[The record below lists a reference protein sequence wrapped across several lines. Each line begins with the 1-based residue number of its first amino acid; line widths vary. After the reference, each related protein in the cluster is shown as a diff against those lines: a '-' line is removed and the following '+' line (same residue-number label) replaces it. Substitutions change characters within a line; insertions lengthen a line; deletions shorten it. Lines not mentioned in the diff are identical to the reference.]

1 MELLDLDGVIE
12 KGVFEIPSYQRG
24 YAWQMR
30 QLKDFWNDLEH
41 VSKLGNQFHYMHSLT
56 LRELENEFENSA
68 FEIIDGQQRLATSLI
83 LLGLLAKTT
92 QNKDPKYSL
101 INLEPIL
108 SYKYYGLSEAFR
120 AITEEEKDLEA
131 FKTSFYAKNL
141 IEAYA
146 FFKEKISD
154 TPIETLE
161 KMFDALIKKMLFSVV
176 GLNDSRIDPF
186 SSFETINNRGK
197 DLSTLELLKNRL
209 HFVAHKICE
218 GKKLE
223 KLQQEINDTYTL
235 IYHDLRQFEDDH
247 LEGFLK
253 HFVAYYY
260 GEKGDFKKR
269 LLEMEFNA
277 HKRYTDNTNFNDE
290 YEKIDEL
297 LLYLSYSSKV
307 WYFLH
312 TLDDEEL
319 RIEITPKMRGLLDK
333 MRRLNALN
341 DNAFLPLLLS
351 LLTIQRAGKSAN
363 EQPYTTKELEGLL
376 EHLERFGFL
385 IYVVAGKNTAK
396 NEWIELAFKAIQAYR
411 FWGDKITIE
420 NLPTLEENFFNRQG
434 NSALEL
440 LEESIHSLKN
450 TEKWYKW
457 GKALNYLLYE
467 YELHHNPETTLNFDG
482 SIESIEH
489 ILPQN
494 PDQGYSAKEKN
505 WAKNPNIVHALGNL
519 LLMAKN
525 ANSSLSNKPFDE
537 KRKEYLKGSYSEKE
551 VAKNASFGVEQI
563 KERSEKLLDFL
574 IARYRIAELVDES
587 TIKAFKNALL
597 KTLDDASLKNKGS
610 IFSASNHNK
619 EEQAM
624 LKR

>member
-1 MELLDLDGVIE
+1 MELLNLDGVIE
-12 KGVFEIPSYQRG
+12 KCVFEIPSYQRG
-24 YAWQMR
+24 YAWQKE

-41 VSKLGNQFHYMHSLT
+41 VSKLGDKFHYMHSLT
-56 LRELENEFENSA
+56 LRELENDFESNA

-120 AITEEEKDLEA
+120 AITEEGKDLER
-131 FKTSFYAKNL
+131 FQTSFYAKNL
-141 IEAYA
+141 IDAYA

-154 TPIETLE
+154 TPVGTLE

-176 GLNDSRIDPF
+176 ELNDNRIDPF

-197 DLSTLELLKNRL
+197 DLSTLELFKNRL
-209 HFVAHKICE
+209 HFMAHKICD

-223 KLQQEINDTYTL
+223 KLQNEINDTYTR
-235 IYHDLRQFEDDH
+235 IYYDLRRHFKDDH

-277 HKRYTDNTNFNDE
+277 HKRYTDNTNFDDE
-290 YEKIDEL
+290 YERIDHL
-297 LLYLSYSSKV
+297 LFYLSYSSKV
-307 WYFLH
+307 WHFLH

-333 MRRLNALN
+333 MRCLNALS

-351 LLTIQRAGKSAN
+351 LLTIQLAVRSGS
-363 EQPYTTKELEGLL
+363 ERHYTTKELEGLL
-376 EHLERFGFL
+376 EYLERFGFL
-385 IYVVAGKNTAK
+385 VYGVAGKDTAK
-396 NEWIELAFKAIQAYR
+396 KEWIGLAFKAIQACR
-411 FWGDKITIE
+411 FWEDKITIE
-420 NLPTLEENFFNRQG
+420 DLPTLEKNFFKG
-434 NSALEL
+434 EHSGLEL
-440 LEESIHSLKN
+440 LEEYIHSKKN
-450 TEKWYKW
+450 TEKWYQW
-457 GKALNYLLYE
+457 GKVLNYLLYE
-467 YELHHNPETTLNFDG
+467 YELYHNPETTLNFD
-482 SIESIEH
+482 SSLESIEH
-489 ILPQN
+489 ILPQK
-494 PDQGYSAKEKN
+494 PDQGYSAKEKS
-505 WAKNPNIVHALGNL
+505 WAKNPHIVHALGNL
-519 LLMAKN
+519 LLIPKN
-525 ANSSLSNKPFDE
+525 ANSSLSNKPFEE
-537 KRKEYLKGSYSEKE
+537 KRKQYLKGSYSEKE
-551 VAKNASFGVEQI
+551 VAKNASFGVVQI

-574 IARYRIAELVDES
+574 IAHYNIAELVGES

-597 KTLDDASLKNKGS
+597 KD
-610 IFSASNHNK
+610 I
-619 EEQAM
+619 E
-624 LKR
+624 

>member
-1 MELLDLDGVIE
+1 MELLNLDGVIE

-24 YAWQMR
+24 YAWQER

-41 VSKLGNQFHYMHSLT
+41 VSKLGDKFHYMHSLT
-56 LRELENEFENSA
+56 LRELENEFESSA

-83 LLGLLAKTT
+83 LLGLLAKIT
-92 QNKDPKYSL
+92 QHKDPKYSL

-141 IEAYA
+141 IDAYA

-154 TPIETLE
+154 TPIEVLE

-176 GLNDSRIDPF
+176 ELNDNRIDPF

-197 DLSTLELLKNRL
+197 DLSTLELFKNRL
-209 HFVAHKICE
+209 HFVAHKICD

-223 KLQQEINDTYTL
+223 KLQQEINNTYTL
-235 IYHDLRQFEDDH
+235 IYYTLIYYDLRHFKDDH

-277 HKRYTDNTNFNDE
+277 HKRYTDNTNFDDE
-290 YEKIDEL
+290 YEKIDDL
-297 LLYLSYSSKV
+297 LFYLSYSSKV

-312 TLDDEEL
+312 TLDEKSITLIFDDNKKLEM
-319 RIEITPKMRGLLDK
+319 EITPKMRNLLDK
-333 MRRLNALN
+333 MRRLNALS

-363 EQPYTTKELEGLL
+363 EQPYTTQELEGLL
-376 EHLERFGFL
+376 EYLERFGFL
-385 IYVVAGKNTAK
+385 IYGVAGKNTPK
-396 NEWIELAFKAIQAYR
+396 NEWIELAFEAFRAYR
-411 FWGDKITIE
+411 YGEENIAIE
-420 NLPTLEENFFNRQG
+420 DLPTLEKSFFNRQG

-440 LEESIHSLKN
+440 LEESIHSKKN
-450 TEKWYKW
+450 AEKWYQW

-467 YELHHNPETTLNFDG
+467 YELYHNPETTLNFDS

-489 ILPQN
+489 ILPQK
-494 PDQGYSAKEKN
+494 PDQGYSAKEKS
-505 WAKNPNIVHALGNL
+505 WAKNPHIVHALGNL
-519 LLMAKN
+519 LLIPKN
-525 ANSSLSNKPFDE
+525 ANSSLSNKPFEE
-537 KRKEYLKGSYSEKE
+537 KRKQYLKGSYSEKE
-551 VAKNASFGVEQI
+551 VAKNASFGVAQI

-574 IARYRIAELVDES
+574 IARYRIAELVNES
-587 TIKAFKNALL
+587 AIKAFKNALL
-597 KTLDDASLKNKGS
+597 KEIK
-610 IFSASNHNK
+610 
-619 EEQAM
+619 
-624 LKR
+624 

>member
-1 MELLDLDGVIE
+1 MELLNLDGVIE

-24 YAWQMR
+24 YAWQER

-56 LRELENEFENSA
+56 LRESENEFESSV

-92 QNKDPKYSL
+92 QNKDKKYSL

-141 IEAYA
+141 IDAYA

-176 GLNDSRIDPF
+176 ELNDSRIDPF

-209 HFVAHKICE
+209 HFVAHKICD

-223 KLQQEINDTYTL
+223 KLQQEINNTYTL
-235 IYHDLRQFEDDH
+235 IYHDLRHFKDAH
-247 LEGFLK
+247 LESFLK

-277 HKRYTDNTNFNDE
+277 HQRYTDNTNFNEE
-290 YEKIDEL
+290 YEKIDDL
-297 LLYLSYSSKV
+297 LFYLSYSSKV
-307 WYFLH
+307 WNFLH
-312 TLDDEEL
+312 TLDEKSIALIFDDNRKLEM
-319 RIEITPKMRGLLDK
+319 EITPKMRSLLDK

-363 EQPYTTKELEGLL
+363 EQPYTTQELEGLL
-376 EHLERFGFL
+376 EYLERFGFL
-385 IYVVAGKNTAK
+385 IYGVAGKNTAK
-396 NEWIELAFKAIQAYR
+396 NEWIELAFEAFRAFRYGEENIV
-411 FWGDKITIE
+411 IE
-420 NLPTLEENFFNRQG
+420 KLPTLEKSFFNRQG
-434 NSALEL
+434 NSGLEL
-440 LEESIHSLKN
+440 LEESIHSKKN
-450 TEKWYKW
+450 TEKWYEW
-457 GKALNYLLYE
+457 NKALNYLLYE
-467 YELHHNPETTLNFDG
+467 YELHHNPETTLNFD
-482 SIESIEH
+482 SSLESIEH
-489 ILPQN
+489 ILPQK
-494 PDQGYSAKEKN
+494 PDQGYSAKEKS
-505 WAKNPNIVHALGNL
+505 WAKNPHIVHALGNL
-519 LLMAKN
+519 LLIPKN

-537 KRKEYLKGSYSEKE
+537 KRKQYLEGSYSEKE
-551 VAKNASFGVEQI
+551 VAKNASFGVAQI

-574 IARYRIAELVDES
+574 IAHYRIAELVGES
-587 TIKAFKNALL
+587 AIKAFKNA
-597 KTLDDASLKNKGS
+597 SLKD
-610 IFSASNHNK
+610 I
-619 EEQAM
+619 E
-624 LKR
+624 

>member
-1 MELLDLDGVIE
+1 MELLDLNGVIE

-24 YAWQMR
+24 YAWQEE
-30 QLKDFWNDLEH
+30 QLEDFWNDLEH

-56 LRELENEFENSA
+56 LRELENEFESSA

-146 FFKEKISD
+146 FFQEKISD
-154 TPIETLE
+154 TPIEALE

-176 GLNDSRIDPF
+176 GLNDNRIDPF

-209 HFVAHKICE
+209 HFVAHKICDE
-218 GKKLE
+218 EELE
-223 KLQQEINDTYTL
+223 NLQNEINDTYTR
-235 IYHDLRQFEDDH
+235 IYHDLREFKDTH
-247 LEGFLK
+247 LEDFLK

-260 GEKGDFKKR
+260 GEKRDFKER
-269 LLEMEFNA
+269 LLNTAFDA
-277 HKRYTDNTNFNDE
+277 HKKYDDLYEE
-290 YEKIDEL
+290 YEKINDL
-297 LLYLSYSSKV
+297 LLHLSYSSKV

-319 RIEITPKMRGLLDK
+319 RIEITPKMRGLLEK
-333 MRRLNALN
+333 MRRLNALSG
-341 DNAFLPLLLS
+341 NAFLPLLLS
-351 LLTIQRAGKSAN
+351 FLTIQLAVRSGS
-363 EQPYTTKELEGLL
+363 ERHYTTKELEDLL
-376 EHLERFGFL
+376 EYLERFGFL
-385 IYVVAGKNTAK
+385 IYGVAGKNTAK
-396 NEWIELAFKAIQAYR
+396 NEWIELAFMAFKAYR
-411 FWGDKITIE
+411 YGEENIVIE
-420 NLPTLEENFFNRQG
+420 NLPTLEKNFFNRQG

-440 LEESIHSLKN
+440 LEESIHSKKN
-450 TEKWYKW
+450 AEKWYKW
-457 GKALNYLLYE
+457 DKALNYLLYE
-467 YELHHNPETTLNFDG
+467 YELHHNPETTLNFD
-482 SIESIEH
+482 SSLESIEH

-519 LLMAKN
+519 LLIPKN

-537 KRKEYLKGSYSEKE
+537 KRKQYLKGSYSEKE

-574 IARYRIAELVDES
+574 IAHYRIAELVNES
-587 TIKAFKNALL
+587 AIKAFKNA
-597 KTLDDASLKNKGS
+597 SLKDIK
-610 IFSASNHNK
+610 
-619 EEQAM
+619 
-624 LKR
+624 

>member
-1 MELLDLDGVIE
+1 MELLNLDGVIE

-24 YAWQMR
+24 YAWQER

-41 VSKLGNQFHYMHSLT
+41 VSKLGDKFHYMHSLT

-131 FKTSFYAKNL
+131 FNTSTSFYAKNL
-141 IEAYA
+141 IKAYE

-154 TPIETLE
+154 TPIEALE
-161 KMFDALIKKMLFSVV
+161 KMFDALIKKILFSVV
-176 GLNDSRIDPF
+176 GLNDNRIDPF

-209 HFVAHKICE
+209 HFVAHKICD

-235 IYHDLRQFEDDH
+235 IYHDLRQFEDAH
-247 LEGFLK
+247 LESFLK

-277 HKRYTDNTNFNDE
+277 HKRYTDNTNFNEE
-290 YEKIDEL
+290 YEKIDDL
-297 LLYLSYSSKV
+297 LFYLSYSSKV
-307 WYFLH
+307 WNFLH
-312 TLDDEEL
+312 TLDEKSITLIVDDNKKLEM
-319 RIEITPKMRGLLDK
+319 EITPKMRGLLKK

-341 DNAFLPLLLS
+341 ENAFLPLLLS
-351 LLTIQRAGKSAN
+351 LLTIQRAGKSTN

-376 EHLERFGFL
+376 EYLERFGFL
-385 IYVVAGKNTAK
+385 IYGVAGKNTAK
-396 NEWIELAFKAIQAYR
+396 NEWIELAFEAFRAFRYGEENIV
-411 FWGDKITIE
+411 IE
-420 NLPTLEENFFNRQG
+420 KLPTLEKSFFNKQG
-434 NSALEL
+434 NSGLEL
-440 LEESIHSLKN
+440 LEENIHSKKN
-450 TEKWYKW
+450 TEKWYGW

-494 PDQGYSAKEKN
+494 PDQGYSAEEKN

-519 LLMAKN
+519 LLISKN
-525 ANSSLSNKPFDE
+525 TNSSLSNKPFDE

-574 IARYRIAELVDES
+574 IAHYRIAELVGES
-587 TIKAFKNALL
+587 AIKAFKNA
-597 KTLDDASLKNKGS
+597 SLKDIK
-610 IFSASNHNK
+610 
-619 EEQAM
+619 
-624 LKR
+624 

>member
-1 MELLDLDGVIE
+1 MELLDLDGVME

-24 YAWQMR
+24 YAWQKE

-41 VSKLGNQFHYMHSLT
+41 VSKLRNQFHYMHSLT

-120 AITEEEKDLEA
+120 AITEEENDLEA

-141 IEAYA
+141 IEAYE
-146 FFKEKISD
+146 FFKEKISG

-161 KMFDALIKKMLFSVV
+161 KMFDALVKKMLFSVV
-176 GLNDSRIDPF
+176 GLNDNRIDPF

-209 HFVAHKICE
+209 HFVAHKICD

-223 KLQQEINDTYTL
+223 KLQQEINNTYTL

-260 GEKGDFKKR
+260 GATSKFKER

-277 HKRYTDNTNFNDE
+277 HKRYTDNTNFNEE
-290 YEKIDEL
+290 YEKIDDL
-297 LLYLSYSSKV
+297 LFYLSYSSKV
-307 WYFLH
+307 WNFLH
-312 TLDDEEL
+312 TLDEKSITLIVDDNKKLE
-319 RIEITPKMRGLLDK
+319 IEITPKMRDLLDK
-333 MRRLNALN
+333 MRRLNALSE
-341 DNAFLPLLLS
+341 NAFLPLLLS
-351 LLTIQRAGKSAN
+351 LLTIQRAGKSTN
-363 EQPYTTKELEGLL
+363 EQPYTTQELEGLL

-385 IYVVAGKNTAK
+385 IYGVAGKNTAK
-396 NEWIELAFKAIQAYR
+396 NEWIELAFKAIQAHR

-420 NLPTLEENFFNRQG
+420 NLPTLEKNFFNRQG
-434 NSALEL
+434 NSGLEL
-440 LEESIHSLKN
+440 LEEYIHSKKN
-450 TEKWYKW
+450 AEKWYKW

-482 SIESIEH
+482 NIESIEH
-489 ILPQN
+489 ILPQK

-537 KRKEYLKGSYSEKE
+537 KRKQYLKGSYSEKE

-574 IARYRIAELVDES
+574 IAHYRIAELVGES
-587 TIKAFKNALL
+587 TIKAFKNA
-597 KTLDDASLKNKGS
+597 SLKDIK
-610 IFSASNHNK
+610 
-619 EEQAM
+619 
-624 LKR
+624 

>member
-1 MELLDLDGVIE
+1 MELLNLDGVIE

-24 YAWQMR
+24 YAWQIR

-41 VSKLGNQFHYMHSLT
+41 VSKLGSQFHYMHSLT
-56 LRELENEFENSA
+56 LREIENELEDST

-108 SYKYYGLSEAFR
+108 SYKHYGLSEAFR

-146 FFKEKISD
+146 FFKEKISG

-176 GLNDSRIDPF
+176 GLNDNRIDPF

-209 HFVAHKICE
+209 HFVAHKICD

-277 HKRYTDNTNFNDE
+277 HKRYTDNTNFNEE

-297 LLYLSYSSKV
+297 LFYLSYSSKV
-307 WYFLH
+307 WNFLH
-312 TLDDEEL
+312 TLDEKSITLIVDDNKKLE
-319 RIEITPKMRGLLDK
+319 IEITPKMRGLLEK
-333 MRRLNALN
+333 MRRLNALSE
-341 DNAFLPLLLS
+341 NAFLPLLLS

-363 EQPYTTKELEGLL
+363 EQPYTTKELEDLL

-385 IYVVAGKNTAK
+385 IYGVAGKNTAK

-420 NLPTLEENFFNRQG
+420 NLPTLEKNFFNRQG

-440 LEESIHSLKN
+440 LEESIHSKKN
-450 TEKWYKW
+450 AEKWYQW

-519 LLMAKN
+519 LLIAKN

-574 IARYRIAELVDES
+574 IAHYRIAELVGES
-587 TIKAFKNALL
+587 AIKAFKNALL
-597 KTLDDASLKNKGS
+597 EDIK
-610 IFSASNHNK
+610 
-619 EEQAM
+619 
-624 LKR
+624 

>member
-1 MELLDLDGVIE
+1 MELLNLDGVIE
-12 KGVFEIPSYQRG
+12 KSVFEIPSYQRG
-24 YAWQMR
+24 YAWQER

-41 VSKLGNQFHYMHSLT
+41 VSKLGDKFHYMHSLT
-56 LRELENEFENSA
+56 LRKSENEFESSA

-83 LLGLLAKTT
+83 LLGLLAKIT
-92 QNKDPKYSL
+92 QHKDPKYSL

-120 AITEEEKDLEA
+120 AITEEEKDLKA

-141 IEAYA
+141 IDAYA
-146 FFKEKISD
+146 FFQEKISD
-154 TPIETLE
+154 TPVGTLE

-176 GLNDSRIDPF
+176 ELNDNRIDPF

-209 HFVAHKICE
+209 HFVAHKICDE
-218 GKKLE
+218 EDLE
-223 KLQQEINDTYTL
+223 NLQNEINDTYTR

-260 GEKGDFKKR
+260 GENSKFKER
-269 LLEMEFNA
+269 LLNTAFDA
-277 HKRYTDNTNFNDE
+277 HKKYDDLYDE
-290 YEKIDEL
+290 YEKINDL
-297 LLYLSYSSKV
+297 LLHLSYSSKV

-319 RIEITPKMRGLLDK
+319 RIEITPKMRGLLEK

-351 LLTIQRAGKSAN
+351 LLTIQLAVRSGS
-363 EQPYTTKELEGLL
+363 ERHYTTKELEDLL
-376 EHLERFGFL
+376 EYLERFGFL
-385 IYVVAGKNTAK
+385 IYGVAGKNTAK
-396 NEWIELAFKAIQAYR
+396 NEWIGLAFKAIQACR

-420 NLPTLEENFFNRQG
+420 DLPTLEKNFFKEKYSG
-434 NSALEL
+434 LEL
-440 LEESIHSLKN
+440 LEESIHSKKN
-450 TEKWYKW
+450 AEKWYQW

-467 YELHHNPETTLNFDG
+467 YELYHNPETTLNFDG

-489 ILPQN
+489 ILPQK

-505 WAKNPNIVHALGNL
+505 WAKNPHIVHALGNL
-519 LLMAKN
+519 LLIPKN
-525 ANSSLSNKPFDE
+525 ANSSLSNKPFEE

-551 VAKNASFGVEQI
+551 VAKNASFGVAQI

-574 IARYRIAELVDES
+574 IARYRIAELVGES
-587 TIKAFKNALL
+587 AIKAFKNALL
-597 KTLDDASLKNKGS
+597 KEIT
-610 IFSASNHNK
+610 
-619 EEQAM
+619 
-624 LKR
+624 

>member
-24 YAWQMR
+24 YAWQEE

-41 VSKLGNQFHYMHSLT
+41 VSKLGDKFHYMHSLT
-56 LRELENEFENSA
+56 LRELENEFESSA

-83 LLGLLAKTT
+83 LLGILAKIT

-141 IEAYA
+141 IDAYT

-154 TPIETLE
+154 TPVGTLE
-161 KMFDALIKKMLFSVV
+161 KMFNSLIKKMLFSVV
-176 GLNDSRIDPF
+176 ELNDNRIDPF

-209 HFVAHKICE
+209 HFVVHKICDE
-218 GKKLE
+218 EDLE
-223 KLQQEINDTYTL
+223 NLQQEINDTYTR
-235 IYHDLRQFEDDH
+235 IYHDLRFFKDDH

-260 GEKGDFKKR
+260 GENSKFKER
-269 LLEMEFNA
+269 LLDTEFDA
-277 HKRYTDNTNFNDE
+277 HKKYHSSYDE
-290 YEKIDEL
+290 YEKIDDL
-297 LLYLSYSSKV
+297 LFYLSYSSKV

-333 MRRLNALN
+333 MRRLNALSY
-341 DNAFLPLLLS
+341 DAFLPLLLS
-351 LLTIQRAGKSAN
+351 LFTIQLAVRSGS
-363 EQPYTTKELEGLL
+363 ERHYTTKELEGLL
-376 EHLERFGFL
+376 EYLERFGFL
-385 IYVVAGKNTAK
+385 IYGVAGKNTAK
-396 NEWIELAFKAIQAYR
+396 NEWIELAFNAFRAYR
-411 FWGDKITIE
+411 EGEENIVIE
-420 NLPTLEENFFNRQG
+420 KLPTLEKSFFNRQG
-434 NSALEL
+434 NSGLEL
-440 LEESIHSLKN
+440 LEESIHSKKN
-450 TEKWYKW
+450 TEKWYQW
-457 GKALNYLLYE
+457 DKALNYLLYE
-467 YELHHNPETTLNFDG
+467 YELHHNPETTLNFD
-482 SIESIEH
+482 SSLESIEH
-489 ILPQN
+489 ILPQK
-494 PDQGYSAKEKN
+494 PDQGYSAKEKS
-505 WAKNPNIVHALGNL
+505 WAKNPHIVHALGNL
-519 LLMAKN
+519 LLIAKN

-551 VAKNASFGVEQI
+551 VAKNASFGVAQI

-574 IARYRIAELVDES
+574 IARYRIAELVGES
-587 TIKAFKNALL
+587 AIKAFKNALL
-597 KTLDDASLKNKGS
+597 KD
-610 IFSASNHNK
+610 I
-619 EEQAM
+619 E
-624 LKR
+624 

>member
-1 MELLDLDGVIE
+1 MELLNLDGVIE

-24 YAWQMR
+24 YAWQKE

-41 VSKLGNQFHYMHSLT
+41 VSKLGDKFHYMHSLT
-56 LRELENEFENSA
+56 LRELENELESSA

-108 SYKYYGLSEAFR
+108 SYKYYGLNEAFR
-120 AITEEEKDLEA
+120 AIMEEEKDLERFQTSFYA
-131 FKTSFYAKNL
+131 SFYAKNL
-141 IEAYA
+141 IEAYE
-146 FFKEKISD
+146 FFQEKISD
-154 TPIETLE
+154 TPMETLE
-161 KMFDALIKKMLFSVV
+161 KMFDALTKKMLFSVV
-176 GLNDSRIDPF
+176 ELNDNRIDPF

-209 HFVAHKICE
+209 HFVSHKICDE
-218 GKKLE
+218 EDLE
-223 KLQQEINDTYTL
+223 NLQQEINNTYTL
-235 IYHDLRQFEDDH
+235 IYHDLRRFKDDH
-247 LEGFLK
+247 LEDFLK

-260 GEKGDFKKR
+260 GEKSKFKER
-269 LLEMEFNA
+269 LLNTAFDA
-277 HKRYTDNTNFNDE
+277 HKKYDDLYDE
-290 YEKIDEL
+290 YKKINDL
-297 LLYLSYSSKV
+297 LFYLSHSSKV

-319 RIEITPKMRGLLDK
+319 RIEITPKMRDLLDK
-333 MRRLNALN
+333 MRRLNALSE
-341 DNAFLPLLLS
+341 NAFLPLLLS
-351 LLTIQRAGKSAN
+351 LLTIQLAVRSGS
-363 EQPYTTKELEGLL
+363 ERHYTTKELEDLL
-376 EHLERFGFL
+376 EYLERFGFL
-385 IYVVAGKNTAK
+385 IYGVAGKNTTK
-396 NEWIELAFKAIQAYR
+396 NEWIELAFKAIQACR

-420 NLPTLEENFFNRQG
+420 NLPELEKNFFNRQG

-440 LEESIHSLKN
+440 LEESIHSKKN

-467 YELHHNPETTLNFDG
+467 YELHHNPETTLNFDS

-489 ILPQN
+489 ILPQK
-494 PDQGYSAKEKN
+494 PDQGYSDKEKN
-505 WAKNPNIVHALGNL
+505 WAKNPHIVHALGNL
-519 LLMAKN
+519 LLIPKN

-574 IARYRIAELVDES
+574 IAHYRIAELVNES
-587 TIKAFKNALL
+587 AIKAFKNALL
-597 KTLDDASLKNKGS
+597 KD
-610 IFSASNHNK
+610 I
-619 EEQAM
+619 E
-624 LKR
+624 

>member
-12 KGVFEIPSYQRG
+12 KGMFEIPSYQRG
-24 YAWQMR
+24 YAWQEE

-56 LRELENEFENSA
+56 LRELENDFESSA

-141 IEAYA
+141 IKAYE
-146 FFKEKISD
+146 FFQEKISN

-176 GLNDSRIDPF
+176 ELNDNRIDPF

-209 HFVAHKICE
+209 HFVAHKICDE
-218 GKKLE
+218 GDLE
-223 KLQQEINDTYTL
+223 NLQNEINDTYTR
-235 IYHDLRQFEDDH
+235 IYHDLGQFEDTH
-247 LEGFLK
+247 LEDFLK
-253 HFVAYYY
+253 YFVAYYY
-260 GEKGDFKKR
+260 GEKSKFKER
-269 LLEMEFNA
+269 LLNTEFDA
-277 HKRYTDNTNFNDE
+277 HKKYDDLYEE
-290 YEKIDEL
+290 YEKINDL
-297 LLYLSYSSKV
+297 LLHLSYSSKV

-319 RIEITPKMRGLLDK
+319 RIEITPKMCNLLEK
-333 MRRLNALN
+333 MQRLNALSK
-341 DNAFLPLLLS
+341 NAFLPLLLS
-351 LLTIQRAGKSAN
+351 LLTIQLAVRSGS
-363 EQPYTTKELEGLL
+363 ERHYTTKELEDLL
-376 EHLERFGFL
+376 EYLERFGFL
-385 IYVVAGKNTAK
+385 IYGVAGKDTAK

-411 FWGDKITIE
+411 FWEDKITIE
-420 NLPTLEENFFNRQG
+420 DLPTLEKNFFKG
-434 NSALEL
+434 EYSGLEL
-440 LEESIHSLKN
+440 LEESIHSKKN
-450 TEKWYKW
+450 AEKWYGW
-457 GKALNYLLYE
+457 DKALNYLLYE
-467 YELHHNPETTLNFDG
+467 YELHHNPETTLNFD
-482 SIESIEH
+482 SSLESIEH

-519 LLMAKN
+519 LLIPKN

-537 KRKEYLKGSYSEKE
+537 KRKQYLKGSYSEKE

-574 IARYRIAELVDES
+574 IAHYRIAELVGES
-587 TIKAFKNALL
+587 AIKAFKNA
-597 KTLDDASLKNKGS
+597 SLKDIK
-610 IFSASNHNK
+610 
-619 EEQAM
+619 
-624 LKR
+624 

>member
-1 MELLDLDGVIE
+1 MELLNLDGVIE

-24 YAWQMR
+24 YAWQER

-41 VSKLGNQFHYMHSLT
+41 VSKLGDKFHYMHSLT
-56 LRELENEFENSA
+56 LRELENEFESSA

-83 LLGLLAKTT
+83 LLGLLAKTI

-141 IEAYA
+141 IDAHA

-154 TPIETLE
+154 TPVGTLE

-176 GLNDSRIDPF
+176 ELNDNRIDPF

-209 HFVAHKICE
+209 HFVAHKICDE
-218 GKKLE
+218 GDLE
-223 KLQQEINDTYTL
+223 NLQNEINDTYTR
-235 IYHDLRQFEDDH
+235 IYYDLRHFKDDH
-247 LEGFLK
+247 LESFLK

-277 HKRYTDNTNFNDE
+277 HKRYTDNTNFDDE
-290 YEKIDEL
+290 YEKIDDL
-297 LLYLSYSSKV
+297 LFYLSYSSKV

-333 MRRLNALN
+333 MRRLNALS

-351 LLTIQRAGKSAN
+351 LLTIQLAVRSGS
-363 EQPYTTKELEGLL
+363 ERHYTTKELEGLL
-376 EHLERFGFL
+376 EYLERFGFL
-385 IYVVAGKNTAK
+385 IYGVAGKNTAK
-396 NEWIELAFKAIQAYR
+396 NEWIGLAFKAIQACR
-411 FWGDKITIE
+411 FWKDKITIE
-420 NLPTLEENFFNRQG
+420 DLPTLEKNFFKG
-434 NSALEL
+434 EHSGLEL
-440 LEESIHSLKN
+440 LEEYIHSKKN
-450 TEKWYKW
+450 TEKWYQW

-467 YELHHNPETTLNFDG
+467 YELYHNPETTLNFDS

-489 ILPQN
+489 ILPQK
-494 PDQGYSAKEKN
+494 PDQGYSAKEKD
-505 WAKNPNIVHALGNL
+505 WAKNPHIVHALGNL
-519 LLMAKN
+519 LLIPKN
-525 ANSSLSNKPFDE
+525 ANSSLSNKPFEE
-537 KRKEYLKGSYSEKE
+537 KRKAYLKGSYSEKE
-551 VAKNASFGVEQI
+551 VAKNASFGVVQI
-563 KERSEKLLDFL
+563 KERNEKLLDFL
-574 IARYRIAELVDES
+574 IARYRIAELVGES
-587 TIKAFKNALL
+587 AIKAFKNALL
-597 KTLDDASLKNKGS
+597 KDIGCDTQK
-610 IFSASNHNK
+610 
-619 EEQAM
+619 
-624 LKR
+624 

>member
-1 MELLDLDGVIE
+1 MELLDLDGVME

-24 YAWQMR
+24 YAWQER

-101 INLEPIL
+101 INLELIL

-141 IEAYA
+141 IEAYE
-146 FFKEKISD
+146 FFQEKIRNLPN
-154 TPIETLE
+154 TTLN
-161 KMFDALIKKMLFSVV
+161 KLLDALTKKMLFSVV
-176 GLNDSRIDPF
+176 GLNDNRIDPF

-297 LLYLSYSSKV
+297 LFYLSYSSKV
-307 WYFLH
+307 WNFLH
-312 TLDDEEL
+312 TLDEQSITLIVDDNKKLE
-319 RIEITPKMRGLLDK
+319 IEIMPKMRGLLDK

-351 LLTIQRAGKSAN
+351 LLTIQRAGKSTN

-385 IYVVAGKNTAK
+385 IYGIASKNTAK

-420 NLPTLEENFFNRQG
+420 DLPTLEKNFFNRQG

-440 LEESIHSLKN
+440 LEESIHSKKN
-450 TEKWYKW
+450 AEKWYKW

-467 YELHHNPETTLNFDG
+467 YELHHNPETTLNFD
-482 SIESIEH
+482 SSLESIEH

-494 PDQGYSAKEKN
+494 PDQGYSAEEKN

-519 LLMAKN
+519 LLIAKN

-537 KRKEYLKGSYSEKE
+537 KRKQYLKGSYSEKE

-574 IARYRIAELVDES
+574 IAHYRIAELVGES
-587 TIKAFKNALL
+587 VIKAFKNALL
-597 KTLDDASLKNKGS
+597 KDIK
-610 IFSASNHNK
+610 
-619 EEQAM
+619 
-624 LKR
+624 

>member
-1 MELLDLDGVIE
+1 MELLDLDGVME

-41 VSKLGNQFHYMHSLT
+41 VSKLGDKFHYMHSLT

-141 IEAYA
+141 IDAYA
-146 FFKEKISD
+146 FFQEKISD
-154 TPIETLE
+154 TPIEVLE

-176 GLNDSRIDPF
+176 GLNDNRIDPF
-186 SSFETINNRGK
+186 RSFETINNRGK

-209 HFVAHKICE
+209 HFVAHKICDE
-218 GKKLE
+218 EDLE
-223 KLQQEINDTYTL
+223 NLQQEINDTYTR

-269 LLEMEFNA
+269 LLKMEFNA
-277 HKRYTDNTNFNDE
+277 HKRYTDNTNFNEE
-290 YEKIDEL
+290 YEKIDDL
-297 LLYLSYSSKV
+297 LFYLSYSSKV
-307 WYFLH
+307 WNFLH

-333 MRRLNALN
+333 MRRLNALS

-351 LLTIQRAGKSAN
+351 LLTIQRVGKSAN

-385 IYVVAGKNTAK
+385 IYGVAGKNTAK

-420 NLPTLEENFFNRQG
+420 NLPTLEKNFFNRQG

-440 LEESIHSLKN
+440 LEENIHSLKN
-450 TEKWYKW
+450 TEKWYQW

-519 LLMAKN
+519 LLIPKN

-537 KRKEYLKGSYSEKE
+537 KRKQYLKGSYSEKE

-574 IARYRIAELVDES
+574 IAHYRIAELVGES
-587 TIKAFKNALL
+587 AIKAFKNALL
-597 KTLDDASLKNKGS
+597 KDIK
-610 IFSASNHNK
+610 
-619 EEQAM
+619 
-624 LKR
+624 

>member
-1 MELLDLDGVIE
+1 MELLNLDGVIE

-24 YAWQMR
+24 YAWQIR

-56 LRELENEFENSA
+56 LRELENEFESSA

-83 LLGLLAKTT
+83 LLGLLAKIT

-120 AITEEEKDLEA
+120 AITEEEKDLER
-131 FKTSFYAKNL
+131 FQTSFYAKNL
-141 IEAYA
+141 IDAYT
-146 FFKEKISD
+146 FFQEKISD
-154 TPIETLE
+154 TPVGTLE
-161 KMFDALIKKMLFSVV
+161 KMFDALTKKMLFSVV
-176 GLNDSRIDPF
+176 GLNDNRIDPF
-186 SSFETINNRGK
+186 SSFEMINNRGK

-209 HFVAHKICE
+209 HFVAHKICDE
-218 GKKLE
+218 EDLE
-223 KLQQEINDTYTL
+223 NLQQEINDTYTR
-235 IYHDLRQFEDDH
+235 IYYDLRHFEDDH
-247 LEGFLK
+247 LESFLK
-253 HFVAYYY
+253 HFVEYYY
-260 GEKGDFKKR
+260 GENSKFKER
-269 LLEMEFNA
+269 LLNTAFDA
-277 HKRYTDNTNFNDE
+277 HKKYHSSYDE
-290 YEKIDEL
+290 YEKINDL

-319 RIEITPKMRGLLDK
+319 RIEITPKMRVLLDK
-333 MRRLNALN
+333 MRRLNALS

-376 EHLERFGFL
+376 EYLERFGFL
-385 IYVVAGKNTAK
+385 IYGVAGKNTPK
-396 NEWIELAFKAIQAYR
+396 NEWIELAFEAFRAFRYGEENIV
-411 FWGDKITIE
+411 IE
-420 NLPTLEENFFNRQG
+420 DLPTLEKNFFKG
-434 NSALEL
+434 EHSGLEL
-440 LEESIHSLKN
+440 LEENIHSKKN
-450 TEKWYKW
+450 TEKWYGW

-467 YELHHNPETTLNFDG
+467 YELHHNPETTLNFDS

-519 LLMAKN
+519 LLIPKN

-551 VAKNASFGVEQI
+551 VAKNASFGVAQI

-574 IARYRIAELVDES
+574 IARYRIAELVGES
-587 TIKAFKNALL
+587 AIKAFKNALL
-597 KTLDDASLKNKGS
+597 KDIK
-610 IFSASNHNK
+610 
-619 EEQAM
+619 
-624 LKR
+624 

>member
-1 MELLDLDGVIE
+1 MELLTLDGVIE

-24 YAWQMR
+24 YAWQIR

-41 VSKLGNQFHYMHSLT
+41 VSKLGDKFHYMHSLT
-56 LRELENEFENSA
+56 LRELENEFESNA

-101 INLEPIL
+101 INLEPVL

-120 AITEEEKDLEA
+120 AITEEENDLEA

-141 IEAYA
+141 IDAHA

-154 TPIETLE
+154 TPMETLE
-161 KMFDALIKKMLFSVV
+161 KMFDALTKKMLFSMVE
-176 GLNDSRIDPF
+176 LNDNRIDPF

-209 HFVAHKICE
+209 HFVAHKICDE
-218 GKKLE
+218 GDLE
-223 KLQQEINDTYTL
+223 NLQQEINDTYTR
-235 IYHDLRQFEDDH
+235 IYYDLRSFEDDH
-247 LEGFLK
+247 LESFLK

-260 GEKGDFKKR
+260 GENSKFKER
-269 LLEMEFNA
+269 LLNTAFDA
-277 HKRYTDNTNFNDE
+277 HKKYDDLYDE
-290 YEKIDEL
+290 YEKINDL

-333 MRRLNALN
+333 MRHLNALS

-351 LLTIQRAGKSAN
+351 LLTIQRAVRSGS
-363 EQPYTTKELEGLL
+363 ERHYTTQELEGLL
-376 EHLERFGFL
+376 EYLERFGFL
-385 IYVVAGKNTAK
+385 VYGVAGKNTAK
-396 NEWIELAFKAIQAYR
+396 HEWIELAFKAIQACR

-420 NLPTLEENFFNRQG
+420 NLPTLEKNFFKG
-434 NSALEL
+434 KYSGLEL
-440 LEESIHSLKN
+440 LEENIHSKKN
-450 TEKWYKW
+450 TEKWYQW

-467 YELHHNPETTLNFDG
+467 YELYHNHETTLNFDG

-489 ILPQN
+489 ILPQK
-494 PDQGYSAKEKN
+494 PDQGYSAKEKD

-519 LLMAKN
+519 LLIPKN

-537 KRKEYLKGSYSEKE
+537 KRKAYLKGSYSEKE
-551 VAKNASFGVEQI
+551 VAKNASFGVAQI

-574 IARYRIAELVDES
+574 IARYRIAELVGES
-587 TIKAFKNALL
+587 AIKAFKNALL
-597 KTLDDASLKNKGS
+597 KEIK
-610 IFSASNHNK
+610 
-619 EEQAM
+619 
-624 LKR
+624 

>member
-24 YAWQMR
+24 YAWQDR

-41 VSKLGNQFHYMHSLT
+41 VSKLRDKFHYMHSLT

-141 IEAYA
+141 IEAYT

-154 TPIETLE
+154 TPIEALE

-176 GLNDSRIDPF
+176 GLNDNRIDPF

-209 HFVAHKICE
+209 HFVAHKICD

-235 IYHDLRQFEDDH
+235 IYHDLRQFEDAH
-247 LEGFLK
+247 LESFLK
-253 HFVAYYY
+253 HFVEYYY

-277 HKRYTDNTNFNDE
+277 HKRYTDNTNFNEE
-290 YEKIDEL
+290 YEKIDDL
-297 LLYLSYSSKV
+297 LFYLSYSSKV
-307 WYFLH
+307 WNFLH
-312 TLDDEEL
+312 TLDEKSITLIVDDNKKLE
-319 RIEITPKMRGLLDK
+319 IEITPKMRNLLEK

-351 LLTIQRAGKSAN
+351 LLTIQLAGKSAN

-385 IYVVAGKNTAK
+385 IYGVAGKKTAK

-420 NLPTLEENFFNRQG
+420 NIPTLEKNFFNRQG
-434 NSALEL
+434 NSGLEL
-440 LEESIHSLKN
+440 LEESIHSKKN

-519 LLMAKN
+519 LLIPKN

-574 IARYRIAELVDES
+574 IAYYRIAELVGES
-587 TIKAFKNALL
+587 TIKAFKNA
-597 KTLDDASLKNKGS
+597 SLEDIK
-610 IFSASNHNK
+610 
-619 EEQAM
+619 
-624 LKR
+624 

>member
-30 QLKDFWNDLEH
+30 HLKDFWNDLEH

-56 LRELENEFENSA
+56 LRELENDFENST

-120 AITEEEKDLEA
+120 AIIKEENDLEA

-176 GLNDSRIDPF
+176 GLNDNRIDPF

-209 HFVAHKICE
+209 HFVAHKICD

-277 HKRYTDNTNFNDE
+277 HKRYTDNTNFNEE

-297 LLYLSYSSKV
+297 LFYLSYSSKV
-307 WYFLH
+307 WNFLH
-312 TLDDEEL
+312 TLDEKSITLIVDDNKKLE
-319 RIEITPKMRGLLDK
+319 IEITPKMRGLLEK
-333 MRRLNALN
+333 MRRLNALSE
-341 DNAFLPLLLS
+341 NAFLPLLLS
-351 LLTIQRAGKSAN
+351 LLTIQLVGKSSN

-385 IYVVAGKNTAK
+385 IYGVAGKNTTK

-420 NLPTLEENFFNRQG
+420 NLPTLEKNFFNRQG

-440 LEESIHSLKN
+440 LEENIHSLKN
-450 TEKWYKW
+450 TEKWYQW

-494 PDQGYSAKEKN
+494 PDQGYSAEEKN

-519 LLMAKN
+519 LLIAKN

-537 KRKEYLKGSYSEKE
+537 KRKQYLKGSYSEKE

-574 IARYRIAELVDES
+574 IAHYRIAELVGES
-587 TIKAFKNALL
+587 AIKAFKNALL
-597 KTLDDASLKNKGS
+597 KDIK
-610 IFSASNHNK
+610 
-619 EEQAM
+619 
-624 LKR
+624 

>member
-1 MELLDLDGVIE
+1 MELLNLDGVIE
-12 KGVFEIPSYQRG
+12 KGMFEIPSYQRG
-24 YAWQMR
+24 YAWQER

-41 VSKLGNQFHYMHSLT
+41 VSKLGDKFHYMHSLT
-56 LRELENEFENSA
+56 LRELENEFESSA

-83 LLGLLAKTT
+83 LLGLLAKIT

-120 AITEEEKDLEA
+120 AITEEEKDLEK

-141 IEAYA
+141 IKAYE
-146 FFKEKISD
+146 FFQEKISD
-154 TPIETLE
+154 TPVGTLE

-176 GLNDSRIDPF
+176 GLNDNRIDPF

-209 HFVAHKICE
+209 HFVAHKICDE
-218 GKKLE
+218 GDLE
-223 KLQQEINDTYTL
+223 NLQQEINDTYTR
-235 IYHDLRQFEDDH
+235 IYYDLRSFEDDH
-247 LEGFLK
+247 LESFLK

-260 GEKGDFKKR
+260 GENSKFKER
-269 LLEMEFNA
+269 LLNTAFDA
-277 HKRYTDNTNFNDE
+277 HKKYDDLYDE
-290 YEKIDEL
+290 YEKINDL

-333 MRRLNALN
+333 MRHLNALS

-351 LLTIQRAGKSAN
+351 LLTIQRAVRSGS
-363 EQPYTTKELEGLL
+363 ERHYTTQELEGLL
-376 EHLERFGFL
+376 EYLERFGFL
-385 IYVVAGKNTAK
+385 VYGVAGKNTAK
-396 NEWIELAFKAIQAYR
+396 HEWIELAFKAIQACR

-420 NLPTLEENFFNRQG
+420 NLPTLEKNFFKG
-434 NSALEL
+434 KYSGLEL
-440 LEESIHSLKN
+440 LEENIHSKKN
-450 TEKWYKW
+450 TEKWYQW

-467 YELHHNPETTLNFDG
+467 YELHHNPETTLNFDS

-494 PDQGYSAKEKN
+494 PDQGYNAKEKN

-519 LLMAKN
+519 LLIPKN
-525 ANSSLSNKPFDE
+525 ANSSLSNKPFNE
-537 KRKEYLKGSYSEKE
+537 KRKQYLKGSYSEKE
-551 VAKNASFGVEQI
+551 VAKNASFGVAQI

-574 IARYRIAELVDES
+574 IAHYRIAELVSEDA
-587 TIKAFKNALL
+587 IKDFKNALL
-597 KTLDDASLKNKGS
+597 KDIK
-610 IFSASNHNK
+610 
-619 EEQAM
+619 
-624 LKR
+624 

>member
-1 MELLDLDGVIE
+1 MELLNLDGVIE

-56 LRELENEFENSA
+56 LRETENELESSA

-83 LLGLLAKTT
+83 LLGLLAKTI
-92 QNKDPKYSL
+92 QNKDLKYSL

-131 FKTSFYAKNL
+131 FKKTSFYAKNL

-146 FFKEKISD
+146 FFQEKISD
-154 TPIETLE
+154 TPIEALE

-176 GLNDSRIDPF
+176 GLNDNRIDPF

-235 IYHDLRQFEDDH
+235 IYHDLRFFKDDH

-269 LLEMEFNA
+269 LLEMEFDA
-277 HKRYTDNTNFNDE
+277 HQRYTDNTNFNEE
-290 YEKIDEL
+290 YEKIDDL
-297 LLYLSYSSKV
+297 LFYLSYSSKV
-307 WYFLH
+307 WNFLH
-312 TLDDEEL
+312 TLDEKSITLIVDDNKKLEM
-319 RIEITPKMRGLLDK
+319 EITPKMRNLLEK
-333 MRRLNALN
+333 MRRLNALS

-351 LLTIQRAGKSAN
+351 LLTIQLAGKSAN

-385 IYVVAGKNTAK
+385 IYGVAGKNTAK
-396 NEWIELAFKAIQAYR
+396 NEWIELAFEAFRAYR
-411 FWGDKITIE
+411 YGEENIAIE
-420 NLPTLEENFFNRQG
+420 KLPTLEKSFFNRQG

-440 LEESIHSLKN
+440 LEESIHSKKN
-450 TEKWYKW
+450 TEKWYQW

-494 PDQGYSAKEKN
+494 PDQGYNAKEKN
-505 WAKNPNIVHALGNL
+505 WAKNPHIVHALGNL
-519 LLMAKN
+519 LLIPKN

-574 IARYRIAELVDES
+574 IAHYRIAELVNES
-587 TIKAFKNALL
+587 AIKAFKNA
-597 KTLDDASLKNKGS
+597 SLKDIK
-610 IFSASNHNK
+610 
-619 EEQAM
+619 
-624 LKR
+624 